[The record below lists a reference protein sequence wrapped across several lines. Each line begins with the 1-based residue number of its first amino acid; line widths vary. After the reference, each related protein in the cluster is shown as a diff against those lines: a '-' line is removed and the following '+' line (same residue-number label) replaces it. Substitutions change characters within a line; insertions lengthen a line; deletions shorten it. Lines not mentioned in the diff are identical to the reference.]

1 MAMDLYV
8 QGFEGKGIVI
18 VSILETNSQP
28 ARAQAEKRC
37 PSFGYLETSRCCRF
51 SLTYA
56 PSTLSIRDTRAAYLD
71 RLLTVNFATT
81 LSVNINVPVIHMNVS
96 LLSRWRA
103 PGMKL

>member
-28 ARAQAEKRC
+28 ARADANV
-37 PSFGYLETSRCCRF
+37 YLETSRCCRF